1 MHTKLHATRSGE
13 GPAVVLLH
21 GMFGSGG
28 NLGALA
34 RSLQDRYSV
43 YSVDLPNHGRSAW
56 LERGDIPAMAQSL
69 QQWMLHHELS
79 VAHLVGHSLGGK
91 VAMQLALSR
100 PELVGALVVADI
112 APVTYPA
119 RHDAVLDALQAVA
132 ALDCTSR
139 QDARECLARYL
150 EEPGVVEF
158 LLGSLRRAED
168 GIYRWRFNLQGILQ
182 DYGSLREAP
191 LARGPH
197 RGPVQFI
204 KGADSAYI
212 QERHR
217 GDILRLFPQAQ
228 LKVMPGCGHWLHA
241 EQPRL
246 FNSLVGRFLDAQPG

>member
-1 MHTKLHATRSGE
+1 
-13 GPAVVLLH
+13 
-21 GMFGSGG
+21 
-28 NLGALA
+28 
-34 RSLQDRYSV
+34 
-43 YSVDLPNHGRSAW
+43 
-56 LERGDIPAMAQSL
+56 
-69 QQWMLHHELS
+69 
-79 VAHLVGHSLGGK
+79 
-91 VAMQLALSR
+91 
-100 PELVGALVVADI
+100 
-112 APVTYPA
+112 
-119 RHDAVLDALQAVA
+119 
-132 ALDCTSR
+132 
-139 QDARECLARYL
+139 
-150 EEPGVVEF
+150 VVEF